1 MYGTDLTSSSEKS
14 EIRVFCDKAFSR
26 LKGSDRNL
34 PQIVRV
40 QSLLHRG
47 IGVHHAGLLP
57 IVKEVV
63 EMLFCRGVIK
73 VLFSTETFAMG
84 VNAPARTV
92 VFDTLRKFDG
102 KEFRQLLP
110 GEYTQMAGRAGRR
123 GLDKIGT
130 VVVMCRD
137 EILEESDLKRVI
149 VGSATRLESQF
160 RLTYIMILHLL
171 RVEEL
176 KVEDMLKRSFAE
188 FHAQKKLPE
197 QQKLLILK
205 LAQPTK
211 TIECIKGEPAI
222 EEYYE
227 MYSDAEK
234 YGSAISEQV
243 MQSPAAQQ
251 FLSPGRVVVVKST
264 SAQDHLL
271 GVVVKAPSA
280 NNKQYIVLVLKPNL
294 PVTAQSSQ
302 ASSNSQDKRNANFPD
317 GYFMVPKAKRAL
329 EEDYCSSVTP
339 RKGSGVINIKLPH
352 CGAAAGIVAVL
363 LTPGQFN
370 SYWN

>member
-1 MYGTDLTSSSEKS
+1 MLVFKKRENTSRTKQHGTNFSGIGSGYHNNSNGQSRWRAEASMWLMLINKLSKKSLLPVVIFCFSKNRCDKSADGMTGTDLTSSSEKK
-14 EIRVFCDKAFSR
+14 V
-26 LKGSDRNL
+26 
-34 PQIVRV
+34 VRV
-40 QSLLHRG
+40 QSLLRRG

-92 VFDTLRKFDG
+92 VFDTVRKFDG

-130 VVVMCRD
+130 VILMCRD
-137 EILEESDLKRVI
+137 ELPEESDLKHVI

-160 RLTYIMILHLL
+160 RITYIMILHLL

-197 QQKLLILK
+197 MQQLLKRKLN
-205 LAQPTK
+205 QPTK
-211 TIECIKGEPAI
+211 VIECIKGQPTI
-222 EEYYE
+222 EEYY
-227 MYSDAEK
+227 D
-234 YGSAISEQV
+234 
-243 MQSPAAQQ
+243 
-251 FLSPGRVVVVKST
+251 L
-264 SAQDHLL
+264 
-271 GVVVKAPSA
+271 
-280 NNKQYIVLVLKPNL
+280 
-294 PVTAQSSQ
+294 
-302 ASSNSQDKRNANFPD
+302 
-317 GYFMVPKAKRAL
+317 YF
-329 EEDYCSSVTP
+329 
-339 RKGSGVINIKLPH
+339 
-352 CGAAAGIVAVL
+352 
-363 LTPGQFN
+363 
-370 SYWN
+370 

>member
-92 VFDTLRKFDG
+92 
-102 KEFRQLLP
+102 
-110 GEYTQMAGRAGRR
+110 
-123 GLDKIGT
+123 
-130 VVVMCRD
+130 
-137 EILEESDLKRVI
+137 
-149 VGSATRLESQF
+149 
-160 RLTYIMILHLL
+160 
-171 RVEEL
+171 
-176 KVEDMLKRSFAE
+176 EDMLKRSFSE

-211 TIECIKGEPAI
+211 T
-222 EEYYE
+222 
-227 MYSDAEK
+227 SN
-234 YGSAISEQV
+234 
-243 MQSPAAQQ
+243 
-251 FLSPGRVVVVKST
+251 ST
-264 SAQDHLL
+264 
-271 GVVVKAPSA
+271 KAPGTGRTGT
-280 NNKQYIVLVLKPNL
+280 V
-294 PVTAQSSQ
+294 
-302 ASSNSQDKRNANFPD
+302 
-317 GYFMVPKAKRAL
+317 
-329 EEDYCSSVTP
+329 
-339 RKGSGVINIKLPH
+339 
-352 CGAAAGIVAVL
+352 
-363 LTPGQFN
+363 
-370 SYWN
+370 W